1 MSLFIIIA
9 TSGLLFLSD
18 VLALDVRPCGKRPL
32 PLNVFVEGCEKEPC
46 DVTNKRNIHFGID
59 FLVGMCCIVYLL
71 DVVFNFFYHYL
82 KERPTE
88 TLTAAAT
95 AFLDDIVLPYEVPK
109 NRQDACKFLKNA
121 QCPLTAGMQVH
132 YELVAPVDAPIT
144 GPTVDLQFELKD
156 DTGKDVFCIKAK
168 VHIVE
173 KKIQ

>member
-1 MSLFIIIA
+1 MELILWLVGNKNLLNLILFI
-9 TSGLLFLSD
+9 
-18 VLALDVRPCGKRPL
+18 
-32 PLNVFVEGCEKEPC
+32 EKFRYIF
-46 DVTNKRNIHFGID
+46 TLI
-59 FLVGMCCIVYLL
+59 
-71 DVVFNFFYHYL
+71 

-109 NRQDACKFLKNA
+109 NRQDACKFLKNGQ
-121 QCPLTAGMQVH
+121 QCPLETGTHVH

-156 DTGKDVFCIKAK
+156 DTGKDVFCIRAK

-173 KKIQ
+173 KKLN